1 MADDVTL
8 EIEID
13 STDEETVRAIEQ
25 ALAEVGPHRWGQTRE
40 VVTILTVAAGAVAL
54 VNALLD
60 LKKRLEKPA
69 TPPPTIVIKNVN
81 RLELN
86 ISDATAETLQELIK
100 DSATG

>member
-13 STDEETVRAIEQ
+13 STDEETVRAVEQ
-25 ALAEVGPHRWGQTRE
+25 ALAEVGPQRWGQTRE

-69 TPPPTIVIKNVN
+69 TAPPTIVIKNVN

-100 DSATG
+100 NSSA

>member
-13 STDEETVRAIEQ
+13 TTDEETVRAIEE
-25 ALAEVGPHRWGQTRE
+25 ALAELEPQRWDQTRE
-40 VVTILTVAAGAVAL
+40 LVTILTIAASAVAL

-60 LKKRLEKPA
+60 LKKRLSKPE

-86 ISDATAETLQELIK
+86 MTEATEETLRELIE
-100 DSATG
+100 DPSD